1 MAAVGAT
8 QPFTL
13 TPTVETLVFTKS
25 ERETR
30 LPSSVV
36 FANTDDVTISVNI
49 RWYSAEHALTYYI
62 AKGFEI
68 EAGQTRSAN
77 IRRFATRDND
87 KLYVTSDGAADCHI
101 YLEEAGSPSQ
111 VTAE

>member
-13 TPTVETLVFTKS
+13 TPAAETLVFTKDP
-25 ERETR
+25 RETR
-30 LPSSVV
+30 LPSSIVI
-36 FANTDDVTISVNI
+36 ANTGVVSTSVNI
-49 RWYSAEHALTYYI
+49 RWFSYEHNLTYYI
-62 AKGFEI
+62 SKGFQI

-77 IRRFATRDND
+77 VRRFATRDND
-87 KLYVTSDGAADCHI
+87 KLLVTSSGAADCHV